1 MDINKFEELNRDLI
15 AETERIWEEEPYE
28 IVLIRNNVTLT
39 GAGSEGQYFSVLVHL
54 ESFLMLL
61 GPHVIYRILYLSNDQ
76 EFNLYALKQS
86 TIGILSRPFDQF
98 EFLGDLGLASTH
110 KLGHRYLE
118 AIAEI
123 ETREQYVELTSNFLS
138 YFNRIYQWIHLV
150 FPWSVGSQFPKRTLE
165 QAQQIMDAAENWYSD
180 NPQ

>member
-1 MDINKFEELNRDLI
+1 MDLQKFEQLNRDLKT
-15 AETERIWEEEPYE
+15 ETDRIWEEEPYE

-61 GPHVIYRILYLSNDQ
+61 GPHVIYRILLLSNDE

-86 TIGILSRPFDQF
+86 TIGILKRPFDQF

-110 KLGHRYLE
+110 KLGIRYLE
-118 AIAEI
+118 AVEDL
-123 ETREQYVELTSNFLS
+123 ETREQYVELTSNFLT
-138 YFNRIYQWIHLV
+138 YFNRIYQWVHLV

-165 QAQQIMDAAENWYSD
+165 QAQQVLVAGGDWHRD
-180 NPQ
+180 NPA